1 MVQKVSNFKT
11 AAAYAEAWLG
21 AAKDM
26 NAENA
31 AFEEAKALRDGI
43 DSISP
48 LWNAMSAPI
57 ESTDDKLKIIS
68 ELAQKAHLSA
78 VSEQILKL
86 AAENNRLKL
95 MPLIA
100 AEFIRL
106 YYQDKGI
113 SEVFAES
120 AVELEDGQKAKLQK
134 ILEKKLKTPVVISYT
149 VRPEVLGGLS
159 VRFGSYLVDDTIKSK
174 LAKLVQLLAKGN

>member
-26 NAENA
+26 NAEEA
-31 AFEEAKALRDGI
+31 VFEEAKALKSGI
-43 DSISP
+43 GGVET
-48 LWNAMSAPI
+48 LWDAMASPI
-57 ESTDDKLKIIS
+57 ESTDNKLKIIA
-68 ELAQKAHLSA
+68 ELKKKAHLSDITT
-78 VSEQILKL
+78 QTLKL

-95 MPLIA
+95 MSLIA
-100 AEFIRL
+100 EEFIRL

-113 SEVFAES
+113 TEVFAES
-120 AVELEDGQKAKLQK
+120 AVELEGGQKAKLQK
-134 ILEKKLKTPVVISYT
+134 IMEKKLKAPVVINYT
-149 VRPEVLGGLS
+149 VKPEVLGGLA

-174 LAKLVQLLAKGN
+174 LMKLEQLLAKGN